1 MNIIEDREQKL
12 KLQEEMLKQKDD
24 KIQEL
29 ESQLK
34 NQRDAAPAQKEE
46 NQDPPQEKENDQ

>member
-34 NQRDAAPAQKEE
+34 NQRDAVPAQKEE
-46 NQDPPQEKENDQ
+46 NQDSPQEKENDQ